1 MRTISPLALAALAS
15 ALMFSSTADAVALGN
30 IAAQSSLGQPLRV
43 VIPVALVGGETLN
56 TACLRLVSD
65 GGRDGPPQL
74 VAGRINLDSGGS
86 NPRLLVTTARLIS
99 EPALR
104 FSVQAGC
111 DGTIRRD
118 YVLLF
123 DPPEMQQPTMLASAD
138 RDGFAQYARTSPPA
152 TLASSRR
159 AWPTAVA
166 SATPDSTKPSK
177 GDVATARTNSAR
189 TSPKV
194 DPTLTAVTAAAATEA
209 SSPESASPD
218 PVVADSGN
226 SGGLIAQ
233 ASAQSLPRVTIS
245 LPRSAAQAS
254 PLESSPSAWE
264 GSSLYAVAGFA
275 VIILGLTLFALRR
288 HMARAATFASSVSH
302 GGPMDL
308 NTEAAC
314 SDTLA
319 DFNAMAEPAPN
330 TPTVRAAQVAA
341 MVPTPED
348 DTLLGA
354 ITGDVIDERT
364 VRDAWKMAVA
374 ENAAEDLG
382 TDSILKAIAAAEKG
396 MRIDPPEQSAMDRAL
411 EEELFRDLPTPRK
424 S

>member
-1 MRTISPLALAALAS
+1 MRTITPLALAVLAS

-56 TACLRLVSD
+56 TTCVRLVSD
-65 GGRDGPPQL
+65 GAPDGPPQV
-74 VAGRINLDSGGS
+74 VAGRIHLDSGGS

-123 DPPEMQQPTMLASAD
+123 DPPEMQRPAMLASSD
-138 RDGFAQYARTSPPA
+138 SGEFAQYTRSSRTA
-152 TLASSRR
+152 AGASSGR
-159 AWPTAVA
+159 ARPTAIA
-166 SATPDSTKPSK
+166 SATPVSIKSSRS
-177 GDVATARTNSAR
+177 DVATARTNSAR
-189 TSPKV
+189 ISPNV
-194 DPTLTAVTAAAATEA
+194 NSTVNAPPAATPTEDPA
-209 SSPESASPD
+209 TAPD
-218 PVVADSGN
+218 TLVADSGN

-233 ASAQSLPRVTIS
+233 ASAQAMPRVTTS
-245 LPRSAAQAS
+245 LPRSATPAS
-254 PLESSPSAWE
+254 PLESSASAWK

-275 VIILGLTLFALRR
+275 IIILGLTAFSLRR
-288 HMARAATFASSVSH
+288 HMNRAATFAASVSH

-308 NTEAAC
+308 NTQAAGT
-314 SDTLA
+314 DTFA
-319 DFNAMAEPAPN
+319 HFGAMAETAPS
-330 TPTVRAAQVAA
+330 TPTLRAAQVPA
-341 MVPTPED
+341 MVPTLED

-354 ITGDVIDERT
+354 ITGDVIDEQT

-374 ENAAEDLG
+374 ETAAEDLG
-382 TDSILKAIAAAEKG
+382 TDSILKAIAAAEKD
-396 MRIDPPEQSAMDRAL
+396 MRIGQPEPFQSAMDRAL
-411 EEELFRDLPTPRK
+411 EEDLFRDIPNPRK

>member
-1 MRTISPLALAALAS
+1 MRTITPLALAALAS

-30 IAAQSSLGQPLRV
+30 IASQSPLGQPLRV

-56 TACLRLVSD
+56 TVCLRLVSD

-86 NPRLLVTTARLIS
+86 NPRLLVTTARLIN

-104 FSVQAGC
+104 FSVQVGC
-111 DGTIRRD
+111 NGTIRRD

-123 DPPEMQQPTMLASAD
+123 DPPEMQRPTMLASSD
-138 RDGFAQYARTSPPA
+138 SDEFAQYARSSPPA
-152 TLASSRR
+152 APASSRR
-159 AWPTAVA
+159 ARPTAVA
-166 SATPDSTKPSK
+166 SATPDSTKPSR
-177 GDVATARTNSAR
+177 GEVATARTNSAR
-189 TSPKV
+189 MSPDV
-194 DPTLTAVTAAAATEA
+194 DPAMPAAPSAAEE

-275 VIILGLTLFALRR
+275 VIILGLTLFTLRR

-314 SDTLA
+314 NDTFANFGAVVEAAPITPTLRA
-319 DFNAMAEPAPN
+319 TQVPAMA
-330 TPTVRAAQVAA
+330 
-341 MVPTPED
+341 PTPED

-354 ITGDVIDERT
+354 ITGDVIDEQT

-382 TDSILKAIAAAEKG
+382 TDSILKAIAAAENG

-411 EEELFRDLPTPRK
+411 EEDLFRDLPTPRK

>member
-1 MRTISPLALAALAS
+1 MRTITPLALAALAS

-30 IAAQSSLGQPLRV
+30 IASQSPLGQPLRV

-56 TACLRLVSD
+56 TSCVRLVSD

-138 RDGFAQYARTSPPA
+138 RDEFAQYARTSPPA
-152 TLASSRR
+152 APSSSRR

-166 SATPDSTKPSK
+166 SATPDSTKSSS
-177 GDVATARTNSAR
+177 GEAATARTNSAR
-189 TSPKV
+189 TSPDV
-194 DPTLTAVTAAAATEA
+194 DPTMPEPPSAAEA

-233 ASAQSLPRVTIS
+233 ASAQPLPRVTIS
-245 LPRSAAQAS
+245 LPRSAARAS

-275 VIILGLTLFALRR
+275 VIILGLTLFTLRR

-314 SDTLA
+314 NDTLA
-319 DFNAMAEPAPN
+319 DFNAMAEPAPI
-330 TPTVRAAQVAA
+330 TATLRTKQIPAMDVA
-341 MVPTPED
+341 TPED

-354 ITGDVIDERT
+354 ITGDVIDEQT

-382 TDSILKAIAAAEKG
+382 TDSILKAIAAAENG

-411 EEELFRDLPTPRK
+411 EEDLFRDLPTPRK